1 MKKLFPI
8 LSVALLA
15 CAAASCSSTTDTD
28 TASDEPE
35 FQQSSAAET
44 SSEAAESSE
53 ESPSATTA
61 GEEEDKEEDDSG
73 LQEKDKEAFIATNAP
88 SHATSTVYGVS
99 SPDDRVACTVTED
112 KGLIGCNVNFAD
124 PPLYP
129 ATGLPTWL
137 SNSVDFDQDKGFYPN
152 LKLGGDSAPPT
163 TLEAGSTVSMAGVTF
178 EAASEDEFTVT
189 IDGHH
194 FTVKDQGQYYSDTFP
209 PKPDAEGHAITGTIC
224 GDLGDGE
231 YVYAKTHDTNCA
243 RAMEVLDFYKNYDFA
258 PMEGGN
264 RGYLMKDDFSCSYN
278 ADAGWPDQPEYRW
291 LGCSIEGSGE
301 VVVLDSNARALISAQ
316 G

>member
-1 MKKLFPI
+1 MKKLAPI
-8 LSVALLA
+8 LSVTLLA
-15 CAAASCSSTTDTD
+15 CAASSCSSSDD
-28 TASDEPE
+28 AASDEPE

-44 SSEAAESSE
+44 SPEGAESSE
-53 ESPSATTA
+53 ESPAPITS
-61 GEEEDKEEDDSG
+61 GEKEEDDSG
-73 LQEKDKEAFIATNAP
+73 LQQKDKEAFIATNAP

-99 SPDDRVACTVTED
+99 SPDGRVACTVTED
-112 KGLIGCNVNFAD
+112 KGLLGCNVNFAD

-152 LKLGGDSAPPT
+152 VKLGGESAPPT

-209 PKPDAEGHAITGTIC
+209 PKPDAEGHAMIGTVC
-224 GDLGDGE
+224 GDAGNGE
-231 YVYAKTHDTNCA
+231 YVYAKTNDTNCA
-243 RAMEVLDFYKNYDFA
+243 RAMEVIDYYKNYDFA

-291 LGCSIEGSGE
+291 LGCSIEDAGE

>member
-1 MKKLFPI
+1 MKKLFPV
-8 LSVALLA
+8 LSVALFA

-35 FQQSSAAET
+35 FQQSSAAAT
-44 SSEAAESSE
+44 SSSENAESSN
-53 ESPSATTA
+53 ESPATTA
-61 GEEEDKEEDDSG
+61 TEQEEKDDSG
-73 LQEKDKEAFIATNAP
+73 LQKKDKEDFIATNLG
-88 SHATSTVYGVS
+88 HATSTVYGVS
-99 SPDDRVACTVTED
+99 SPDERVACTVTED
-112 KGLIGCNVNFAD
+112 KGLLGCAVMFAD

-129 ATGLPTWL
+129 APGMPTWL
-137 SNSVDFDQDKGFYPN
+137 SNSVNFDSDKGFYPN
-152 LKLGGDSAPPT
+152 VKMGGDNAAPT
-163 TLEAGSTVSMAGVTF
+163 MLEAGSTVTMGGVTF
-178 EAASEDEFTVT
+178 EAASEDEFTVQL
-189 IDGHH
+189 DGHH

-224 GDLGDGE
+224 GDLGNGE

-243 RAMEVLDFYKNYDFA
+243 RAMEVLDYYKNYDFA

-301 VVVLDSNARALISAQ
+301 VVVLDSNARELISAK

>member
-1 MKKLFPI
+1 MKRLLPVLFGI
-8 LSVALLA
+8 LLA
-15 CAAASCSSTTDTD
+15 CTAASCSSDTD
-28 TASDEPE
+28 TASDEHN
-35 FQQSSAAET
+35 FQHSSASANSPE
-44 SSEAAESSE
+44 SAESSE
-53 ESPSATTA
+53 ENPPSTA
-61 GEEEDKEEDDSG
+61 SQEEEKDSSG
-73 LQEKDKEAFIATNAP
+73 LWDKDKEAFIATNAP
-88 SHATSTVYGVS
+88 SHATSTVYGVG

-129 ATGLPTWL
+129 ASGLPTWL

-209 PKPDAEGHAITGTIC
+209 PKPDAEGHATIGTVC
-224 GDLGDGE
+224 GDAGNGE
-231 YVYAKTHDTNCA
+231 YVYAKTNDTNCA
-243 RAMEVLDFYKNYDFA
+243 RAMEVIDYYKNYDFA

-291 LGCSIEGSGE
+291 LGCSIEGAGE

>member
-61 GEEEDKEEDDSG
+61 GEEEEKEEDDSG
-73 LQEKDKEAFIATNAP
+73 LQKKDKEEFIATNLG
-88 SHATSTVYGVS
+88 HATSTVYGVS

-112 KGLIGCNVNFAD
+112 KGLLGCAVMFAD

-129 ATGLPTWL
+129 APGLPTWL
-137 SNSVDFDQDKGFYPN
+137 SNSVNFDQDKGFYPN

-194 FTVKDQGQYYSDTFP
+194 FTVKDQGQY
-209 PKPDAEGHAITGTIC
+209 
-224 GDLGDGE
+224 
-231 YVYAKTHDTNCA
+231 
-243 RAMEVLDFYKNYDFA
+243 
-258 PMEGGN
+258 
-264 RGYLMKDDFSCSYN
+264 
-278 ADAGWPDQPEYRW
+278 
-291 LGCSIEGSGE
+291 
-301 VVVLDSNARALISAQ
+301 
-316 G
+316 

>member
-1 MKKLFPI
+1 MKKLAPI
-8 LSVALLA
+8 LSVTLLA
-15 CAAASCSSTTDTD
+15 CAASSCSSSND

-35 FQQSSAAET
+35 LQQSSAAET
-44 SSEAAESSE
+44 SPEGAESSE
-53 ESPSATTA
+53 ESPAPITS
-61 GEEEDKEEDDSG
+61 GEKEEDDSG
-73 LQEKDKEAFIATNAP
+73 MQQKDKEAFIATNAP

-112 KGLIGCNVNFAD
+112 KGLLGCNVNFAD

-137 SNSVDFDQDKGFYPN
+137 SNSVNFDQDKGFYPN
-152 LKLGGDSAPPT
+152 LKLGGESAPPT

-194 FTVKDQGQYYSDTFP
+194 FTVKDQGQYFSDTFP
-209 PKPDAEGHAITGTIC
+209 PKPDAEGHAMIGTVC
-224 GDLGDGE
+224 GDAGNGE
-231 YVYAKTHDTNCA
+231 YVYAKSNDTNCA
-243 RAMEVLDFYKNYDFA
+243 RAMEVIDYYKNYDFA

-264 RGYLMKDDFSCSYN
+264 RGYLMEDDFSCSYN

-291 LGCSIEGSGE
+291 LGCSIEGAGE